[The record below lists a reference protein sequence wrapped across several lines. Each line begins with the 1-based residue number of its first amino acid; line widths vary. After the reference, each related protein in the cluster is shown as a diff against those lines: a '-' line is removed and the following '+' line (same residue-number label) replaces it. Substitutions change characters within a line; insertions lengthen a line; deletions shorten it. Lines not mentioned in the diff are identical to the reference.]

1 MAELKTSTEISTK
14 KQPREQK
21 RQERLNRYGNI
32 IRMYRK
38 AANLEH
44 KDIGAK
50 LGIHPNSISNWER
63 GTARPDIDFIPGL
76 CKVLN
81 MPVEALFGLELPE
94 SELTER
100 ERKLIDK
107 FRSLSEAMQDIE
119 EQHINDLLE
128 YEKNANSD
136 KDDEFYLQNY
146 FCIPFPEIVDAAG
159 TGVTQD
165 GTSKAKHIYVRAC
178 RDAANADEIHKVNG
192 HSMEPEYPHGSLVY
206 VKRTT
211 EIGEGE
217 IGIFLVDGAT
227 YIKMYTFDGLK
238 SLNRE
243 YPLMRR
249 SEYGEIKLIGKVL
262 GPVDPDAVAKG
273 NDLDMCIGAFNG
285 K

>member
-1 MAELKTSTEISTK
+1 MAELKTSPEISTK
-14 KQPREQK
+14 KQPKEQK
-21 RQERLNRYGNI
+21 QQARLNLYGNT

-38 AANLEH
+38 ASKLEL
-44 KDIGAK
+44 KDIATK

-94 SELTER
+94 SDLSER
-100 ERKLIDK
+100 ERELISK
-107 FRSLSEAMQDIE
+107 FRRLSGAMQNIE

-136 KDDEFYLQNY
+136 KDMEYYLQNY
-146 FCIPFPEIVDAAG
+146 FCIPFPEIADAAG
-159 TGVTQD
+159 TGVPQD
-165 GTSKAKHIYVRAC
+165 GTSTVKNVYVRAC

-192 HSMEPEYPHGSLVY
+192 HSMEPEYTHGSLVY

-211 EIGEGE
+211 EIKEGE

-227 YIKMYTFDGLK
+227 YIKMYTADGLK

-243 YPLMRR
+243 YPMMRR

-273 NDLDMCIGAFNG
+273 NDLNMCIEAFGRN
-285 K
+285 

>member
-1 MAELKTSTEISTK
+1 MAELKTSPEISTK
-14 KQPREQK
+14 KQPKEQK
-21 RQERLNRYGNI
+21 QQARLNLYGNT

-76 CKVLN
+76 CEVLN
-81 MPVEALFGLELPE
+81 MPVEALFGMPLPE
-94 SELTER
+94 SELNEK
-100 ERKLIDK
+100 EKSLIEK
-107 FRSLSEAMQDIE
+107 FRGLSAAMQDIAE
-119 EQHINDLLE
+119 EHITSLLE
-128 YEKNANSD
+128 YEKST
-136 KDDEFYLQNY
+136 KDNKEPEYYRQNY

-165 GTSKAKHIYVRAC
+165 GTSTAQNIYVRAC

-227 YIKMYTFDGLK
+227 YIKMYTADGLK
-238 SLNRE
+238 SLNYE

-249 SEYGEIKLIGKVL
+249 NEYGEIKLIGKVL
-262 GPVDPDAVAKG
+262 GPVDSDAVAKG
-273 NDLDMCIGAFNG
+273 NDLNMCIEAFGRN
-285 K
+285 